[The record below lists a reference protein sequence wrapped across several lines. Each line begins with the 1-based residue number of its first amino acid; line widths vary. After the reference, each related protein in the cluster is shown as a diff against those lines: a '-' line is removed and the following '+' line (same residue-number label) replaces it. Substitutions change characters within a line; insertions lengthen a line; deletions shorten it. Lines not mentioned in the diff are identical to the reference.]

1 MYMYVIVLLYCTC
14 TCVHVAFSSLSLQ
27 AWVQAKVI
35 SKQGRA
41 GSTCKD
47 KGWWG
52 AVDHAVMCSLYF
64 SGETFSFHC
73 LNKVLVHIYN
83 GVYAT

>member
-47 KGWWG
+47 KRGG
-52 AVDHAVMCSLYF
+52 GSCSHVLIVF